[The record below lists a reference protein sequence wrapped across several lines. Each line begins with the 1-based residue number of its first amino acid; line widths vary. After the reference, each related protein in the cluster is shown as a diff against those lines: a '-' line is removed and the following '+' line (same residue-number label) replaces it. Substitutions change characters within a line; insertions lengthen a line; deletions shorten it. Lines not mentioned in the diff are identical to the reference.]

1 MSKQKAILR
10 RLRQLERVFTVP
22 SDDNVVIEILE
33 GSHPQA
39 DLADRLTRRGD
50 LSVEEGLDHLSLV
63 GREDVGSH
71 GPSQLSIVG
80 KPLNKPFPYIDRS
93 KRK

>member
-50 LSVEEGLDHLSLV
+50 LRR
-63 GREDVGSH
+63 GRPGS
-71 GPSQLSIVG
+71 
-80 KPLNKPFPYIDRS
+80 PLARGA
-93 KRK
+93 